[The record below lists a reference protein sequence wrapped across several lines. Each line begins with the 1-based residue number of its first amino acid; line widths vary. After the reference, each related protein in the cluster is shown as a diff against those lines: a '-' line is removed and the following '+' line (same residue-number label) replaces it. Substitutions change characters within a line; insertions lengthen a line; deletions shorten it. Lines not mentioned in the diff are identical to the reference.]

1 MRSLKQEITS
11 VHRTRQ
17 QEMIMEI
24 AGLLLL
30 TTGFS
35 GILGFLAAAWF
46 ARSDELALYRAAIAP
61 KRHVRGSHPF

>member
-1 MRSLKQEITS
+1 MK
-11 VHRTRQ
+11 
-17 QEMIMEI
+17 MEI

-35 GILGFLAAAWF
+35 ATLGYLAAAWF